1 MKTLAALKNPHLAKE
16 TAKKRHLSSKLQLRK
31 TLTVF
36 SKTTCRKTNLKNCVR
51 LKMTMIAMSMEGSLT
66 RENIRWMKESTQ
78 VSRSKANLRDFRLK
92 RSLRKTQS

>member
-1 MKTLAALKNPHLAKE
+1 LKTSAALKNPHLAKE
-16 TAKKRHLSSKLQLRK
+16 TVKKRHLSLKLQVQK

-36 SKTTCRKTNLKNCVR
+36 LKTTCRKTNFKNCVR
-51 LKMTMIAMSMEGSLT
+51 LKTTMIAMSMEGSL
-66 RENIRWMKESTQ
+66 RKKNIRWMKESTQ